1 MSAPSLGTCFGFE
14 IRSSLAFRYLRAGNG
29 TPLAVSAP
37 ARSEPEEPESL
48 VREWTAVSG
57 EQLQAKLYGVGG
69 THRLWIED
77 VGWFEIDPEASSITL
92 PDSDDLV
99 RREERLWGI
108 PALLAFVARGDVPLH
123 SAAVEVDESAV
134 LLAAPSRFGKT
145 TLAAGFHLAGCRIL
159 AEDLSCLRIDTSASV
174 VPGPAMLR
182 VRPDVADRLDLS
194 RLDRV
199 YEGEDRVH
207 FALSAADRGDCGA
220 VPIRAI
226 VLLHES
232 GDGIRLS
239 RLPPAD
245 AIRDLWTLSFK
256 LPTATDRARSFALV
270 AALAE
275 RVPVWNLER
284 PLALDLL
291 GDAVETVLDHV

>member
-1 MSAPSLGTCFGFE
+1 MTAPSLGTCFGFE
-14 IRSSLAFRYLRAGNG
+14 IRSSLAFQYLRGGTG

-37 ARSEPEEPESL
+37 ARSEPEARECL
-48 VREWTAVSG
+48 VREWTAVPG

-69 THRLWIED
+69 THRLWIEEI
-77 VGWFEIDPEASSITL
+77 GWFEIDPEASSIAL

-134 LLAAPSRFGKT
+134 LLAAPSRLGKT
-145 TLAAGFHLAGCRIL
+145 TLAAGFHLAGCRLL
-159 AEDLSCLRIDTSASV
+159 AEDLSCLRIDGSASV

-182 VRPDVADRLDLS
+182 VRHDVAARLDLS
-194 RLDRV
+194 RLERV
-199 YEGEDRVH
+199 DESEDRVH
-207 FALSAADRGDCGA
+207 FALPAADRGDCEA
-220 VPIRAI
+220 VPIRAV

-232 GDGIRLS
+232 RNGIRLS
-239 RLPPAD
+239 RSPMAD

-256 LPTATDRARSFALV
+256 LPTEADLARSFAAV
-270 AALAE
+270 TTLADT
-275 RVPVWNLER
+275 VPVWNLER
-284 PLALDLL
+284 PLTLDLL
-291 GDAVETVLDHV
+291 GDAVHAVLDRV